1 MWSLQ
6 IPIIALIDIFL
17 SETLHIKILHI
28 LLYTHYYT
36 HYWRHTLLK
45 THIITHIVTHTFF
58 SGIMKPGVD
67 VLVGPGCPIDWL
79 RVSTYGTYDF
89 WTFFK
94 FAFFQTMTSALLLF
108 YFQFNNYILFYFHY
122 LWLLVSVRPSYPLL
136 TTTVVFLSEYS
147 YLIIIGL
154 HWNELYLFIWS
165 LRQRH

>member
-1 MWSLQ
+1 MWSFQ
-6 IPIIALIDIFL
+6 IPIISLIDIFL

-45 THIITHIVTHTFF
+45 THIITHTFF

-89 WTFFK
+89 CTFFK

-108 YFQFNNYILFYFHY
+108 YFH
-122 LWLLVSVRPSYPLL
+122 
-136 TTTVVFLSEYS
+136 
-147 YLIIIGL
+147 LIIIF
-154 HWNELYLFIWS
+154 YFIFTICGGWLLS
-165 LRQRH
+165 VRLILDLTPF

>member
-1 MWSLQ
+1 MKFTNPYYCSHRHIFIWNFTYKNLTH
-6 IPIIALIDIFL
+6 IIIQHYDTTL
-17 SETLHIKILHI
+17 S
-28 LLYTHYYT
+28 
-36 HYWRHTLLK
+36 HTLLK

-89 WTFFK
+89 CTFFK

-122 LWLLVSVRPSYPLL
+122 LWFLVTVRPSYPRLNTIL
-136 TTTVVFLSEYS
+136 FFFNQNT
-147 YLIIIGL
+147 LI
-154 HWNELYLFIWS
+154 
-165 LRQRH
+165 